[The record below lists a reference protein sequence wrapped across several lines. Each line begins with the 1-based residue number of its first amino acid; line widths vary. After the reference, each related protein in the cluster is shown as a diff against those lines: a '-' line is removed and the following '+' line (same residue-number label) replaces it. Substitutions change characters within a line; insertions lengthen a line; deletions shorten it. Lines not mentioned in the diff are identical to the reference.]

1 MQPGQPEDRPKR
13 WRRRNAGR
21 ARARARRCET
31 AGPAA
36 TLATTPLKLPC
47 SRRTALRLASLPLLA
62 SLFCASANPAEPGW
76 QEPSPAIRAVLD
88 APALPQA
95 ELSPD
100 QATLALL
107 TLRRHPRLAE
117 LARPVLGLAGRRFDP
132 DSSGPARTPEIE
144 SLLLRG
150 VEPGS
155 AERRVALPE
164 GGGFHALRWAPD
176 GRHFLLRRRTGL
188 ATELWVGETAS
199 GRLRQ
204 VPGLRLNAVLSS
216 DIAWLGAE
224 ELVVLAVPEA
234 RGPAPRPG
242 LPAGPVVQE
251 ARGRASPERTLQ
263 NLLRNAEDAALFAH
277 HAQSV
282 LRRVRLSAGDD
293 PQDSR
298 EIGEPALYAELGSLG
313 EGGMLMVQTLLPP
326 FSLQVGASDFAREVA
341 LLDTE
346 GRRLHTLGRIALREG
361 VAVGG
366 VVAGP
371 RSWWGSPFADAAVY
385 WAEAWDLGPNGGDR
399 LLRLEPPYNAAPQE
413 LLRAAGRIVNLAF
426 LQPVPGAPA
435 RASVTEVERSRQWL
449 STRLLAL
456 DGSAPPQLLS
466 SRSTRD
472 RYADPGQPL
481 SLQLPNGRT
490 VLRTLP
496 PAGHAGCAGGC
507 LWWVGDGA
515 SAQGER
521 PFLDRLALTGLQPDS
536 PPQPNRLLQSPPDR
550 FERTLALLPDG
561 RLLARSESAEEPP
574 NLLLR
579 SGRGWPQAQ
588 WLTRHADPAPQLRSL
603 RRTLVQFQRE
613 DGVALSYWQVL
624 PPEDAA
630 HQAPGQPRPTLVWAY
645 PQEFADADTAGQVSG
660 SPHRFVSVGP
670 TSPLLL
676 ALDGIVVLM
685 DATMPVVGDPK
696 TVNDRFVEQ
705 ISANARAI
713 VQQAVAQ
720 GHTDARRVVVG
731 GHSYGAFMAANL
743 LAHTDLFAAGI
754 ARSGAYNRTLTPFG
768 FQAERRSF
776 WQAPEVYQRLSPFNV
791 ADRIKAPLL
800 LVHGEADDNPGTF
813 PLQSQRMFQALAG
826 TGGVAR
832 FVSLP
837 HEGHNYAAR
846 ESVGQVLREM
856 SDWVWRHAGPAA
868 GQAADAKAAGS
879 GR

>member
-1 MQPGQPEDRPKR
+1 MKP
-13 WRRRNAGR
+13 
-21 ARARARRCET
+21 
-31 AGPAA
+31 
-36 TLATTPLKLPC
+36 PC
-47 SRRTALRLASLPLLA
+47 SRRSFLRLACLPLLA
-62 SLFCASANPAEPGW
+62 GLLSAAASPPANAW

-100 QATLALL
+100 QATLALV

-117 LARPVLGLAGRRFDP
+117 LARPALGLAGRRFDP

-144 SLLLRG
+144 ALVLRG
-150 VEPGS
+150 LEPGS

-176 GRHFLLRRRTGL
+176 GRHFLLRRRTEQ
-188 ATELWVGETAS
+188 ATELWVGESAS

-216 DIAWLGAE
+216 DIAWLGAD

-242 LPAGPVVQE
+242 LPAAPVVQE

-282 LRRVRLSAGDD
+282 LRRVRLNPGDD
-293 PQDSR
+293 PPESR
-298 EIGEPALYAELGSLG
+298 EIGEPGLYTELGSLG
-313 EGGMLMVQTLLPP
+313 EGGTLMVQTLLPP
-326 FSLQVGASDFAREVA
+326 FSLQVGANDFAREVS
-341 LLDTE
+341 LLDAE
-346 GRRLHTLGRIALREG
+346 GRRLHTLGRVALREG

-385 WAEAWDLGPNGGDR
+385 WVEAQDSGPGTGPNGGDR
-399 LLRLEPPYNAAPQE
+399 LLRLAPPYEAAPQE
-413 LLRAAGRIVNLAF
+413 LLRAAGRIVSLVF

-435 RASVTEVERSRQWL
+435 RANVTEVERSRQWQT
-449 STRLLAL
+449 TRLLAL

-472 RYADPGQPL
+472 RYGDPGQPL
-481 SLQLPNGRT
+481 SLQLPNGRM

-496 PAGHAGCAGGC
+496 PAGHTGCAGGC

-515 SAQGER
+515 SPQGEQ
-521 PFLDRLALTGLQPDS
+521 PFLDRLELAGLQPDT
-536 PPQPNRLLQSPPDR
+536 PPRASRLLQSPQER
-550 FERTLALLPDG
+550 FERTLSLLPGG
-561 RLLARSESAEEPP
+561 RLLARSESAQEPP

-579 SGRGWPQAQ
+579 SGRSWQQTQ
-588 WLTRHADPAPQLRSL
+588 WLTRYADPAPQLRSL

-630 HQAPGQPRPTLVWAY
+630 HRAPGQARPTLVWAY
-645 PQEFADADTAGQVSG
+645 PQEFADADTAGQLSG

-676 ALDGIVVLM
+676 ALDGIVVLI

-720 GHTDARRVVVG
+720 GHTDAQRVVVG

-743 LAHTDLFAAGI
+743 LAHTELFAAGI

-800 LVHGEADDNPGTF
+800 LMHGEADDNPGTF

-832 FVSLP
+832 YVLLP

-846 ESVGQVLREM
+846 ESVGHVLREM
-856 SDWVWRHAGPAA
+856 SDWVWRHAGPTPREA
-868 GQAADAKAAGS
+868 S
-879 GR
+879 PN